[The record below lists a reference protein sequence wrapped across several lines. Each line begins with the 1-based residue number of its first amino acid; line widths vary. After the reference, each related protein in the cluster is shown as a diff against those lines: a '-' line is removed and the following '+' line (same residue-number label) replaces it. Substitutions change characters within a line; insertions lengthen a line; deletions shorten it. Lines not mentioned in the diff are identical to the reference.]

1 MPSIPPMIVKLRDS
15 QGSTSELVLPGPE
28 GIRFVVGEPGR
39 HSAVWRMWGGK
50 TVPDVY
56 IAVKDIIEYQKWSL
70 HPKGKWRHA
79 WVKSAEAL
87 TRAAELGHEGD
98 RAIQEWDPP
107 DEIGDTGLRRG
118 LEIRVRHQDLV
129 DVDEAKDLKPDTIWL
144 NPPPEGHE
152 VRIGIFVARA
162 LQPGIIDVPG
172 FTPFAGMSLPNGIA
186 AVLIRET
193 HAIEPRHGA
202 DLERAVNYIL
212 AAAQEKG
219 TDLSARD
226 VRLVIGFDHNP
237 TGSKIVYDI
246 AKPHTA
252 PG

>member
-1 MPSIPPMIVKLRDS
+1 MRCLY
-15 QGSTSELVLPGPE
+15 
-28 GIRFVVGEPGR
+28 F
-39 HSAVWRMWGGK
+39 GK
-50 TVPDVY
+50 KN
-56 IAVKDIIEYQKWSL
+56 ILHNACRCKDIIEYQKWSL

-107 DEIGDTGLRRG
+107 DEIGGTGLRRG

-219 TDLSARD
+219 TDLSARCAAD
-226 VRLVIGFDHNP
+226 HRIRPQPDRQQDRLRHRKATHG
-237 TGSKIVYDI
+237 TGLKVMDI
-246 AKPHTA
+246 H
-252 PG
+252 